1 VLPKL
6 GPPAGTST
14 RAPKPAPKRKRLS
27 DVLVIKHNPPSVS
40 LVLKT
45 VRKPHF
51 TKAIK
56 KSSSG
61 PARARRTGKLGALAP
76 LHLSNP
82 TAAPTSRSATVES
95 VQISTPIDTL
105 PDTAR
110 VLSGSGSA
118 SLSAFDRLPFL
129 ADTSMFDGMST
140 LDEEFDESLATHAKQ
155 LSEPSLTEKT
165 SSLGLGLGLV
175 DVTVPVGED
184 VVMQELQFPMVD
196 GQNSF
201 LFGSI
206 STASASSSANARVLH
221 QEQDR
226 NNMASSSTSASVSN
240 TSVTSKRTKG
250 RAVIKG
256 KKGRPPGL
264 RFDED
269 TPVVRTAS
277 AHAPPTLNDTA
288 MNVDTATVAPT
299 IADLEPVAPLE
310 MHVIPTAANAQGAVE
325 ASSDE
330 LMPTLTS
337 ISIPAPTSMSV
348 DPELQAIF
356 DTFIVSPGPQHV
368 DHGAPVLGNTH
379 LALAHAPVI
388 PRAPTPSDASM
399 DIDSVLIATPAVAV
413 IQAESP
419 VDKEMPMIPS
429 TASDPVDVVEAP
441 FVEPALVPTAAPGQN
456 MTQVDPIINT
466 IYDTFVS
473 SMLAQFPAP
482 TPVPLVDPVSYH
494 WLQSG
499 FVLQ

>member
-76 LHLSNP
+76 LYLSSP
-82 TAAPTSRSATVES
+82 TVAPTSRSATVES

-110 VLSGSGSA
+110 VLSGSGSG
-118 SLSAFDRLPFL
+118 SLPAFDRLPFL

-140 LDEEFDESLATHAKQ
+140 LDEEFDESLATHAKH
-155 LSEPSLTEKT
+155 LSEPSLTEEM
-165 SSLGLGLGLV
+165 SSLGLGLV
-175 DVTVPVGED
+175 DVVVPIGED
-184 VVMQELQFPMVD
+184 VVMQELQSPMVD
-196 GQNSF
+196 SQNSF
-201 LFGSI
+201 LSGSV
-206 STASASSSANARVLH
+206 STAGASSSANARILH

-226 NNMASSSTSASVSN
+226 NNMASLSTSASVPS
-240 TSVTSKRTKG
+240 TSVTSKRPKG

-264 RFDED
+264 RFDKD

-288 MNVDTATVAPT
+288 MDVDTATVAPA
-299 IADLEPVAPLE
+299 IAGVEPVAPLE
-310 MHVIPTAANAQGAVE
+310 IPIIPTAAYTQGAVE
-325 ASSDE
+325 AFSDE

-337 ISIPAPTSMSV
+337 VQIPAPTSVSI

-399 DIDSVLIATPAVAV
+399 DIDNVLIATPAVAV

-429 TASDPVDVVEAP
+429 TASDPVDVVEASL
-441 FVEPALVPTAAPGQN
+441 VEPTLVPTAAPGQN